1 MKNKA
6 LDLYKRTV
14 IKEFLSDRGSM
25 VAQKQVAIYARVSTL
40 DKGQDPETQLLALR
54 AYAARR
60 GFMPAGEYVDY
71 ASGTRDDRPQY
82 QALLAAARKR
92 HIDVVLVWRYDRFAR
107 STQALVQALKEFH
120 SLGVDF
126 ISYQENIDTTTPQGE
141 MIFTVLA
148 SLAQFE
154 SALMSDR
161 VKAGM
166 ARARAQGKRISRAPI
181 PRGVQVRI
189 ADLYRQEVSIHQISR
204 KLGIGYGT
212 AWNYVQRVRRC
223 STGVDLRVECSPK
236 LVAMDEEGEHE
247 IVQGRRLG
255 KAYRTAHEPL
265 NPGPQ
270 VAVLAFDGLCVL
282 LADGMLL
289 GVKIALVGAPAIGE
303 KAPEAHRF
311 QPLFALQNDR
321 ILAPPKDVRQDGAT
335 AVIHRV
341 PQPPWLRFLPPI
353 APHFIQL

>member
-1 MKNKA
+1 LKNKA

-60 GFMPAGEYVDY
+60 GFMPVGEYVDY

-107 STQALVQALKEFH
+107 STQALVQALNEFH

-181 PRGVQVRI
+181 PRGVQGRI

-212 AWNYVQRVRRC
+212 AWNYVQRVKAGRLN
-223 STGVDLRVECSPK
+223 SDLGPLSP
-236 LVAMDEEGEHE
+236 
-247 IVQGRRLG
+247 
-255 KAYRTAHEPL
+255 
-265 NPGPQ
+265 
-270 VAVLAFDGLCVL
+270 
-282 LADGMLL
+282 
-289 GVKIALVGAPAIGE
+289 
-303 KAPEAHRF
+303 
-311 QPLFALQNDR
+311 
-321 ILAPPKDVRQDGAT
+321 
-335 AVIHRV
+335 
-341 PQPPWLRFLPPI
+341 
-353 APHFIQL
+353 